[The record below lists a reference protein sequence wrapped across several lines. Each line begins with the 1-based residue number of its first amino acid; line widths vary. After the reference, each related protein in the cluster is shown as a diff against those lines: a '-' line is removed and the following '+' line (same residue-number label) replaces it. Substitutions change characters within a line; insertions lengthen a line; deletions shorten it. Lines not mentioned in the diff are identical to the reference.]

1 MTNIDKYGFSADRPI
16 KKAEDDLLGRAGFS
30 KNLSDA
36 ILQWKGNDS
45 LVIALHGD
53 WGAGKSS
60 IKNMSLAHLKQ
71 QEKSPIIIE
80 FSPWEWSAQDKII
93 EAFFEEISK
102 SISRKDSSQQNQNLA
117 NIFAKYGNHLST
129 MHTFLESANLSIPL
143 FTTLVLSTGLV
154 ASHLNDN
161 SQLILII
168 TALISSLPLIISAT
182 GKGSE
187 FLNKMSENYEQKAKL
202 NEQTLAEIRNELIDA
217 LGKIDSPLLIV
228 MDDIDRLTTEELR
241 MIFQLIKA
249 NTDFPNVIF
258 LLLFQKDIVE
268 KKLTD
273 ATQSGENYL
282 EKIIQIP
289 FIIPQIQLK
298 QVHEVLV
305 NLLEDVINSHTDA
318 DKKFDQK
325 RWIEIYHEGLKNY
338 FTNLRN
344 VYRFNSTLCFN
355 FNLFKNNDIFEAD
368 PIDLIAIEC
377 LRVFEPNVYSKLS
390 NSKEAFT
397 TLRSISSNNQTD
409 KVKYSRIIEDIFN
422 SSSEKNRES
431 VKGILKTLFP
441 TTQWIIS
448 NYYHDYSSYQEWFT
462 QLRVCHKDHFDK
474 YFKLSFDSENFST
487 SDFINFLELTNDREK
502 LKEKIL
508 ALDARNIL
516 DDFLSKFEAY
526 SKQVPKENFESYLY
540 AMLDAAEEVNSDSTS
555 AFFFTAQ
562 RRLYR
567 LSHWCLESIENRQER
582 ANLLNNYIK
591 QYSNFSIIEDILIK
605 EHKSRD
611 NNADTLFDDS
621 DFEQLKKDFILK
633 LSQFSISNPDSI
645 IQNTSFLSLMLRWK
659 EWGNSSDTLSWFES
673 QTQDIQGLLKILKP
687 MIQTTRSYEDSY
699 TTPHIKK
706 YIKADTV
713 TNFLNIPRI
722 AHIVNS
728 VDLSILSKEENDLI
742 KMLKKGFENKANYR
756 DDDFDD

>member
-1 MTNIDKYGFSADRPI
+1 MTNIDKYAFSADRPI
-16 KKAEDDLLGRAGFS
+16 RNLEQDLLGRADFA

-36 ILQWKGNDS
+36 ISQWKGDES

-53 WGAGKSS
+53 WGSGKSS
-60 IKNMSLAHLKQ
+60 IKNMALSYSKKQ
-71 QEKSPIIIE
+71 DTPPTIIE
-80 FSPWEWSAQDKII
+80 FSPWEWSAQDKIVQ
-93 EAFFEEISK
+93 AFFDEISK
-102 SISRKDSSQQNQNLA
+102 SIGRKDSSKEDQNLA

-129 MHTFLESANLSIPL
+129 AHTIFKSANLFVPL
-143 FTTLVLSTGLV
+143 LTTAILGTGLV
-154 ASHLNDN
+154 SSYFTDN
-161 SQLILII
+161 IQLVLLITTLTSLIPILMSV
-168 TALISSLPLIISAT
+168 TA
-182 GKGSE
+182 KGSDI
-187 FLNKMSENYEQKAKL
+187 LGKMSENFSQKAKL
-202 NEQTLAEIRNELIDA
+202 NEKTLAEIREELITA
-217 LGKIDSPLLIV
+217 LKSRTTPLLIV
-228 MDDIDRLTTEELR
+228 MDDIDRLTTVELR

-273 ATQSGENYL
+273 TTQSGENYL

-289 FIIPQIQLK
+289 FTIPQIQLK

-325 RWIEIYHEGLKNY
+325 RWVEIYHNGLKNY
-338 FTNLRN
+338 FNNLRN

-397 TLRSISSNNQTD
+397 TLRSVSSNNQTD
-409 KVKYSRIIEDIFN
+409 KVKYSRIIEDIFK
-422 SSSEKNRES
+422 SASENNRES
-431 VKGILKTLFP
+431 VEGILKTLFP

-448 NYYHDYSSYQEWFT
+448 NYIHDHSSYQEWFT

-474 YFKLSFDSENFST
+474 YFKLSFVSEDFST
-487 SDFINFLELTNDREK
+487 SDFIDFLQQTSNRTQ

-516 DDFLSKFEAY
+516 EDFLSKFEAY

-540 AMLDAAEEVNSDSTS
+540 AMFDTCEEVNIESSS
-555 AFFFTAQ
+555 SIFFTAQ
-562 RRLYR
+562 RRLFR
-567 LSHWCLESIENRQER
+567 LSFWCLESIENRQER
-582 ANLLNNYIK
+582 AKLLINYIN
-591 QYSNFSIIEDILIK
+591 QYSNFSIIEDILIE

-611 NNADTLFDDS
+611 NNADTLLDDS

-633 LSQFSISNPDSI
+633 LSQFCISNPDSI
-645 IQNTSFLSLMLRWK
+645 IKNPSFRSFMYRWI
-659 EWGNSSDTLSWFES
+659 EWGNSSDTLNWFES
-673 QTQDIQGLLKILKP
+673 ETQDIQGILKILKT
-687 MIQTTRSYEDSY
+687 MIQSTTSYGGSY
-699 TTPHIKK
+699 TKPHVKR

-713 TNFLNIPRI
+713 IKFLNIPRI
-722 AHIVNS
+722 SHIINS
-728 VDLSILSKEENDLI
+728 ADFSILSEEENDLI
-742 KMLKKGFENKANYR
+742 KMLRKGFENKANGR
-756 DDDFDD
+756 DDDWDG